1 MDIKWKFL
9 AKKDPAKVFETIYD
23 LQLKHKTISEIAII
37 LGWNNVQ
44 SFYTLNKDK
53 YLPEMVKKKGLV
65 KCLNC
70 GGDIPQANHKR
81 FCSSECCKK
90 YHQKTRWQNSG
101 KKEKSSLQ
109 YTEKQLD
116 SLAEFLKAKVKAE
129 KKRIAQEKEFISIL
143 EMRLKGC
150 SWEEIA
156 VKVNKSVE
164 YTRLFFYRLVKSSF
178 LSECD
183 NYDVLKEI
191 VKRKRKFA

>member
-53 YLPEMVKKKGLV
+53 YLPKMVQKKGLV

-70 GGDIPQANHKR
+70 GGDILPQTHHKR
-81 FCSSECCKK
+81 FCTTECCRK
-90 YHQKTRWQNSG
+90 YHQKTRWQTEQ
-101 KKEKSSLQ
+101 KEKNSLQ

-143 EMRLKGC
+143 EMRLKGY

-156 VKVNKSVE
+156 AKANKSVE

-183 NYDVLKEI
+183 NYDVLKKI
-191 VKRKRKFA
+191 VKRKRKYA

>member
-1 MDIKWKFL
+1 MDIKWKLL
-9 AKKDPAKVFETIYD
+9 AKKDPAKVFETIYE
-23 LQLKHKTISEIAII
+23 LQLKHETISEIAII
-37 LGWNNVQ
+37 LGWNGVQ

-53 YLPEMVKKKGLV
+53 YLPEIVKKKGLV

-70 GGDIPQANHKR
+70 GGDIPPTHHKR

-90 YHQKTRWQNSG
+90 YHQKTRWQSLE

-116 SLAEFLKAKVKAE
+116 SLSDFLKAKVKAE
-129 KKRIAQEKEFISIL
+129 KKRIAQEKEFISML

-156 VKVNKSVE
+156 SQADKSTE
-164 YTRLFFYRLVKSSF
+164 YTRLFFYRLIKSSF

-183 NYDVLKEI
+183 NYDVFKEI

>member
-44 SFYTLNKDK
+44 SFYTLNKNK

-70 GGDIPQANHKR
+70 GGDIPQTHHKR
-81 FCSSECCKK
+81 FCSTECCRK
-90 YHQKTRWQNSG
+90 YHQKTRWQ
-101 KKEKSSLQ
+101 KEKNSLQ
-109 YTEKQLD
+109 YTENQLD

-156 VKVNKSVE
+156 AKGNKSVE

-191 VKRKRKFA
+191 VRRKRKPA

>member
-70 GGDIPQANHKR
+70 GGDIPQTHHKR
-81 FCSSECCKK
+81 FCSTECCRK
-90 YHQKTRWQNSG
+90 YHQKTRWQ
-101 KKEKSSLQ
+101 KEKNSLQ

-156 VKVNKSVE
+156 AKGNKSVE

-191 VKRKRKFA
+191 VKRKRKYA